1 MNVSSVAQLFTVLI
15 LFFLVLAA
23 TYYVTKWIAR
33 YQKQSA
39 FTANMEIMET
49 CRLSTNKY
57 MQIVRVVNKYLVIA
71 VCKDT
76 VTVLTELSEDEYEPP
91 VLNNSGPV
99 EFSKE
104 FEKVL
109 ERFKKKN

>member
-1 MNVSSVAQLFTVLI
+1 MIVSSIAQLITVLI
-15 LFFLVLAA
+15 LFILVLAA

-33 YQKQSA
+33 YQKNTG

-49 CRLSTNKY
+49 CRLSTTKY

-91 VLNNSGPV
+91 AIKSQDPV

-104 FEKVL
+104 LEKVL
-109 ERFKKKN
+109 EKFKKK

>member
-1 MNVSSVAQLFTVLI
+1 MNVSSVSQLITVLI

-33 YQKQSA
+33 YQKQTN

-49 CRLSTNKY
+49 CRLSSSKY
-57 MQIVRVVNKYLVIA
+57 MQIVRVSKKYLVIA

-76 VTVLTELSEDEYEPP
+76 VTVLTELSENEYDPP
-91 VLNNSGPV
+91 DFKANDPV
-99 EFSKE
+99 DFSKE

-109 ERFKKKN
+109 ERFKSKK